1 MRKLTIFALA
11 IMIFIDLLT
20 VPVFQSLTKMTD
32 SVDNLIT
39 SLPANTIYVNSNLN
53 RFDSDNSQ
61 FIARLSKIDSV
72 TDVSASNIYK
82 ISDTYY
88 DGMVDVAHNQVV
100 GRYTIPVVTLDDPS
114 QQQYP
119 IIAGANISGDN
130 QMVVSSS
137 LVEHLGKTP
146 EQVIGQNTY
155 TLEIVGVYDDPN
167 PYQQVDDD
175 YSYWWS
181 NFDNYKTFNLA
192 YTVDSGYQTDN
203 ITQLYDTLTY
213 DYIGDDSTM
222 DQIQQVIKITFDNDK
237 TAENLDTLLTE
248 IGNGNIYLSNLGV
261 EDQTNSFYSLSSL
274 YSFQSRFRIAVI
286 IVNLIFICLFAYLY
300 RKES

>member
-1 MRKLTIFALA
+1 MRKLTIFTLA

-20 VPVFQSLTKMTD
+20 IPVFQSLAKMTD

-61 FIARLSKIDSV
+61 FIARLSQLDAV

-82 ISDTYY
+82 INDTYY
-88 DGMVDVAHNQVV
+88 DGMVDVAHNQIV

-119 IIAGANISGDN
+119 IIAGTNISGDN

-167 PYQQVDDD
+167 PYQQIDDD
-175 YSYWWS
+175 YSYKLS
-181 NFDNYKTFNLA
+181 NFDNYKTVNLA
-192 YTVDSGYQTDN
+192 YTVDSGYQADN

-222 DQIQQVIKITFDNDK
+222 DQIQQVIKITFDNDN

-300 RKES
+300 RKE